1 MNTTNKMTTT
11 NYHNDTV
18 SFEIDQRV
26 KFIDDNGQIFSAI
39 IVNIQDEMLDLYFE
53 EGSQGL
59 ESPSNCYH

>member
-1 MNTTNKMTTT
+1 MTTT

-26 KFIDDNGQIFSAI
+26 KYIDDNGQIFSAI
-39 IVNIQDEMLDLYFE
+39 IVNIQDEMLDLFFE

>member
-26 KFIDDNGQIFSAI
+26 KFVDDNGQIFSAI
-39 IVNIQDEMLDLYFE
+39 IVNIQDEMLDLFFE